1 MLEIGIALLPLLALL
16 ASLFMG
22 HYPGHDAIVRLSERL
37 ASRRRQRSAR
47 SAPRPRLSRAAA
59 ASGGLLIAL
68 GIAKRPP
75 PLAA

>member
-1 MLEIGIALLPLLALL
+1 MFEIGIALLPLLALL
-16 ASLFMG
+16 ASLFLG

-37 ASRRRQRSAR
+37 ASRPKPRPASSA
-47 SAPRPRLSRAAA
+47 SWPRLSHAAA